1 MPFLRGF
8 CNPDELRA
16 AKQGSQPN
24 RDAGER
30 VDSTLL
36 AIDDAD
42 RGPAGQPCLPERL
55 DRRDRSPARGDDVL
69 DEADAFP
76 RLEEPFEA
84 VARPVALRLLADDQ
98 VRQPRGERGGGRKR
112 HGAKLRPGEPNGCRL
127 VLSYGLGDPVA
138 QRPEQVG
145 PRLEAVLVQVVTG
158 APARTE
164 HEVSLQVGVL
174 AQRGTELFMSQ
185 WLGRCHLWVAGV
197 RQTSQGGAAGGVG
210 LEKYEAGRGR
220 GRGPWPGAA

>member
-1 MPFLRGF
+1 MAFLRGF
-8 CNPDELRA
+8 CNPDELRGA
-16 AKQGSQPN
+16 IQGSQPN

-84 VARPVALRLLADDQ
+84 ASRAPGLRLPSGRPV
-98 VRQPRGERGGGRKR
+98 R
-112 HGAKLRPGEPNGCRL
+112 HTPA
-127 VLSYGLGDPVA
+127 
-138 QRPEQVG
+138 
-145 PRLEAVLVQVVTG
+145 
-158 APARTE
+158 AP
-164 HEVSLQVGVL
+164 
-174 AQRGTELFMSQ
+174 
-185 WLGRCHLWVAGV
+185 
-197 RQTSQGGAAGGVG
+197 
-210 LEKYEAGRGR
+210 
-220 GRGPWPGAA
+220 